1 MRTPVTNSSNDTKD
15 AIFGSGQEGAIKST
29 SVADSGSKALTD
41 ATRLTLRLRQEG
53 VKELIEAL
61 TNLLDNERGVTMDI
75 HFGYKTSDRGT
86 FPSSFFFVKPIQDPA
101 TFQKPVKKV
110 VKKSYSAAEEEAKNL
125 G

>member
-1 MRTPVTNSSNDTKD
+1 MRTPNSPKFEKD

-29 SVADSGSKALTD
+29 SIADSGSKALTD

-53 VKELIEAL
+53 VKEVIEAL

-75 HFGYKTSDRGT
+75 HFGYKAGERGS

-101 TFQKPVKKV
+101 NFQKPTAKKV